1 MDAGSTPPVRVTLI
15 GRDGA
20 TWKWESAEKD
30 DMYQNELDALFAAV
44 RKGEVINNGDYMVK
58 SNLAAIMARMSAY
71 SGQTVTWDQ
80 ALNSELTYFPEKLE
94 LGDVPTRPVPVPGVG
109 KYF

>member
-1 MDAGSTPPVRVTLI
+1 
-15 GRDGA
+15 
-20 TWKWESAEKD
+20 
-30 DMYQNELDALFAAV
+30 MYQNELDALFNAV

-80 ALNSELTYFPEKLE
+80 ALNSELSYFPEKLE
-94 LGDVPTRPVPVPGVG
+94 LGDVAVRPVPVPGVG